1 MSLGSAGF
9 EINFP
14 DVSYSKDFQEEY
26 TNLVNPL
33 GKTIFAGRTRANVF
47 IYAMVLAI
55 AKGVEKKSIEKGK
68 KAPNLPPDA
77 FSDEMRW
84 YMRTVAIMDSEDL
97 EIFLDHRK
105 VLDIAEQ
112 YANAGFPLVLDL
124 IDKTIPG
131 EDIEAVFETA
141 LRDQIKNRQK
151 KN

>member
-14 DVSYSKDFQEEY
+14 DVSYNKDFQQEY
-26 TNLVNPL
+26 TDLVNPL
-33 GKTIFAGRTRANVF
+33 GKTIFAGRNRANVF

-55 AKGVEKKSIEKGK
+55 SNGVEKKSIEKGK

-77 FSDEMRW
+77 FTDEMRW
-84 YMRTVAIMDSEDL
+84 YMRTVAITDSEDL

-105 VLDIAEQ
+105 VLDIAES

-124 IDKTIPG
+124 VNKTIPG
-131 EDIEAVFETA
+131 EDIEAIFETA
-141 LRDQIKNRQK
+141 LRDQVKNRQK